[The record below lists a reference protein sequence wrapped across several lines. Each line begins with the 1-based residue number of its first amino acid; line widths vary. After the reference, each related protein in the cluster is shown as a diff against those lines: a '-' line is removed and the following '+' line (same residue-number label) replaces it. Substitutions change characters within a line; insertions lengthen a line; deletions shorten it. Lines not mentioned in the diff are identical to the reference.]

1 MFTEFS
7 KRIICFIGIFT
18 LLTGSLRIPAS
29 ADSYPDGHIIID
41 TVSAVTGDSVIVK
54 IRMENNP
61 GIMAMT
67 ISITYDSSALTYQRY
82 YRGYLWDYTVADHPD
97 KNLIRFVNCENG
109 NARNNDTMVSLKFKV
124 NDNAEYGFHPIS
136 IEYKSGDFCDYYQ
149 KKLMPEITS
158 GGVDVAFNGNNC
170 SHKTYSEWETA
181 AKPSCTEPGAEQR
194 TCLKC
199 GHVDIRETP
208 AVGHDYYDYWT
219 VDKPATADSSG
230 TMSRHCKNCDAYTD
244 LLTFSLE
251 ESEENNLENDSG
263 SVIKPSDFTDKL
275 VKEQLPE
282 KNEDKPNSNPDG
294 NNSVNNGG
302 SENSAEQIIDNI
314 IENSDGPIGKILS
327 AIPNVRKLGTV
338 ILTSFIILFRLILI

>member
-1 MFTEFS
+1 MSTIFS
-7 KRIICFIGIFT
+7 KRIICFISILT
-18 LLTGSLRIPAS
+18 LLFGMLCIPAH
-29 ADSYPDGHIIID
+29 ADDYPDGHIIID

-54 IRMENNP
+54 INIENNP

-67 ISITYDSSALTYQRY
+67 ISITYDSNALTYEGF
-82 YRGYLWDYTVADHPD
+82 YRGYLRDYTVADHPD
-97 KNLIRFVNCENG
+97 KNLIRFVNCETG
-109 NARNNDTMVSLKFKV
+109 NRRNNDTIVSLKFKV
-124 NDNAEYGFHPIS
+124 KDNAEFGFYPIS
-136 IEYKSGDFCDYYQ
+136 IDYKSGDFCNYWL

-170 SHKTYSEWETA
+170 SHKKYSDWETA

-194 TCLKC
+194 TCQKC

-208 AVGHDYYDYWT
+208 AVGHDYEDFWT
-219 VDKPATADSSG
+219 VDTPATADSSG

-251 ESEENNLENDSG
+251 QSEENNLSNNSG
-263 SVIKPSDFTDKL
+263 SVIEQSDFTDKL

-282 KNEDKPNSNPDG
+282 KTEEKNTDNNQSEITSN
-294 NNSVNNGG
+294 
-302 SENSAEQIIDNI
+302 SENTAEQIINNI
-314 IENSDGPIGKILS
+314 IEKGDGPIAKILA

-338 ILTSFIILFRLILI
+338 IITAIIVLLRLILI